1 MTTIYLARHGQT
13 EENLMKIF
21 QGHLPGTLT
30 ADGIEQARNLGK
42 ELEGIQIDCIL
53 SSDLKRVI
61 DTVNYAMA
69 DRHLPWEKTE
79 LLREID
85 WGKWTGLKI
94 DSVDKQ
100 NPPED
105 AETKEMLYEPW
116 KAYSGIYKGEIL
128 REKCIGSGTW
138 TYQPIHPGSYIG
150 SRYKRALQHSAHE
163 ECRSEEIH
171 FINRKESY

>member
-13 EENLMKIF
+13 EENLMRIF

-42 ELEGIQIDCIL
+42 ELEVIQIDCIL
-53 SSDLKRVI
+53 SSDLKRVT
-61 DTVNYAMA
+61 DTVNYAIA
-69 DRHLPWEKTE
+69 DRHLSWEKTE

-94 DSVDKQ
+94 DSVNKK

-105 AETKEMLYEPW
+105 AETKEMLYERG
-116 KAYSGIYKGEIL
+116 KRIVEYIKEKYSGKTVL
-128 REKCIGSGTW
+128 VV
-138 TYQPIHPGSYIG
+138 
-150 SRYKRALQHSAHE
+150 AHGL
-163 ECRSEEIH
+163 
-171 FINRKESY
+171 INRSIQAHILGVDINELYNIPHMKNAEVRKFTL

>member
-13 EENLMKIF
+13 EENLMRIF
-21 QGHLPGTLT
+21 QGHLPGILT

-42 ELEGIQIDCIL
+42 ELEGITIDCIL

-69 DRHLPWEKTE
+69 NRHLPWEKTK

-105 AETKEMLYEPW
+105 AETKEMLYERG
-116 KAYSGIYKGEIL
+116 KRIVEYIKEKYSGKNVL
-128 REKCIGSGTW
+128 VV
-138 TYQPIHPGSYIG
+138 
-150 SRYKRALQHSAHE
+150 AHGL
-163 ECRSEEIH
+163 
-171 FINRKESY
+171 INRSIQAHILGVDINELYNIQHMKNAEVRKFTL

>member
-13 EENLMKIF
+13 EENLMRIF

-30 ADGIEQARNLGK
+30 ADGIEQAQNLGK

-53 SSDLKRVI
+53 SSDLKRVV
-61 DTVNYAMA
+61 DTVNYAIA
-69 DRHLPWEKTE
+69 DRNLPWEKTK

-105 AETKEMLYEPW
+105 AETKEMLYERG
-116 KAYSGIYKGEIL
+116 KRIVEYIKEKYS
-128 REKCIGSGTW
+128 EKNV
-138 TYQPIHPGSYIG
+138 
-150 SRYKRALQHSAHE
+150 LVVAHGL
-163 ECRSEEIH
+163 
-171 FINRKESY
+171 INRSIQAYILGVDINELYNIQHMKNAEVRKFTL

>member
-13 EENLMKIF
+13 EENLMRIF

-53 SSDLKRVI
+53 SSDLKRVV
-61 DTVNYAMA
+61 DTVNYAIA
-69 DRHLPWEKTE
+69 DRNLPWEKTK

-85 WGKWTGLKI
+85 WGKWTGLMI

-105 AETKEMLYEPW
+105 AETKEMLYERG
-116 KAYSGIYKGEIL
+116 KRIVEYIKEKYS
-128 REKCIGSGTW
+128 EKNVLIV
-138 TYQPIHPGSYIG
+138 
-150 SRYKRALQHSAHE
+150 AHGL
-163 ECRSEEIH
+163 
-171 FINRKESY
+171 INRSIQAHILGVDINELYNIQHMKNAEVRKFTL

>member
-13 EENLMKIF
+13 EENLMRIF

-30 ADGIEQARNLGK
+30 ADGIKQARDLGK
-42 ELEGIQIDCIL
+42 ELENVSIDCVL

-61 DTVNYAMA
+61 DTINYAIA
-69 DRHLPWEKTE
+69 NRHLPWEKSE

-85 WGKWTGLKI
+85 WGKWTGLTI

-105 AETKEMLYEPW
+105 AETKEMLYERG
-116 KAYSGIYKGEIL
+116 KRIVEYIKKKYSGRNVLIV
-128 REKCIGSGTW
+128 
-138 TYQPIHPGSYIG
+138 
-150 SRYKRALQHSAHE
+150 AHGL
-163 ECRSEEIH
+163 
-171 FINRKESY
+171 INRSIQAHILGVDINELYNIQHMKNAEVRKFTL

>member
-13 EENLMKIF
+13 EENLMRIF

-30 ADGIEQARNLGK
+30 ADGIKQARDLGK
-42 ELEGIQIDCIL
+42 ELENVSIDCVL

-61 DTVNYAMA
+61 DTINYAIA
-69 DRHLPWEKTE
+69 NRHLPWEKSE

-85 WGKWTGLKI
+85 WGKWTGLTI

-105 AETKEMLYEPW
+105 AETKEMLYERG
-116 KAYSGIYKGEIL
+116 KRIVEYIKKKYSGRNVLIV
-128 REKCIGSGTW
+128 
-138 TYQPIHPGSYIG
+138 
-150 SRYKRALQHSAHE
+150 AHGL
-163 ECRSEEIH
+163 
-171 FINRKESY
+171 INRSIQAHILGVDINELYNIPHMKNAEVRKFTL

>member
-13 EENLMKIF
+13 EENLMRIF

-30 ADGIEQARNLGK
+30 ADGIEQAQNLGK

-105 AETKEMLYEPW
+105 AETKEMLYERG
-116 KAYSGIYKGEIL
+116 KRIVEYIKEKYS
-128 REKCIGSGTW
+128 EKNV
-138 TYQPIHPGSYIG
+138 
-150 SRYKRALQHSAHE
+150 LVVAHGL
-163 ECRSEEIH
+163 
-171 FINRKESY
+171 INRSIQAHILGVDINELYNIPHMKNAEVRKFTL

>member
-13 EENLMKIF
+13 EENLMRIF

-53 SSDLKRVI
+53 SSDLKRVV
-61 DTVNYAMA
+61 DTVNYAIA
-69 DRHLPWEKTE
+69 DRNLPWEKTK

-105 AETKEMLYEPW
+105 AETKEMLYERG
-116 KAYSGIYKGEIL
+116 KRIVEYIKEKYSGKYVL
-128 REKCIGSGTW
+128 VV
-138 TYQPIHPGSYIG
+138 
-150 SRYKRALQHSAHE
+150 AHGL
-163 ECRSEEIH
+163 
-171 FINRKESY
+171 INRSIQAHILGVDINELYNIQHMKNAEVRKFTL

>member
-13 EENLMKIF
+13 EENLMRIF

-30 ADGIEQARNLGK
+30 SDGIEQARNLGK

-53 SSDLKRVI
+53 SSDLKRVT
-61 DTVNYAMA
+61 DTVNYAIA
-69 DRHLPWEKTE
+69 DRHLSWEKTE

-94 DSVDKQ
+94 DSVNKK

-105 AETKEMLYEPW
+105 AETKEMLYERG
-116 KAYSGIYKGEIL
+116 KRIVEYIKEKYSGKTVL
-128 REKCIGSGTW
+128 VV
-138 TYQPIHPGSYIG
+138 
-150 SRYKRALQHSAHE
+150 AHGL
-163 ECRSEEIH
+163 
-171 FINRKESY
+171 INRSIQAHILGVDINELYNIPHMKNAEVRKFTL

>member
-13 EENLMKIF
+13 EENLMRIF

-30 ADGIEQARNLGK
+30 ADGIEQAQNLGK

-53 SSDLKRVI
+53 SSDLKRVV
-61 DTVNYAMA
+61 DTVNYAIA
-69 DRHLPWEKTE
+69 NRNLPWEKTK

-105 AETKEMLYEPW
+105 AETKEMLYERGRRIVEYI
-116 KAYSGIYKGEIL
+116 KEKYSGKNVL
-128 REKCIGSGTW
+128 VV
-138 TYQPIHPGSYIG
+138 
-150 SRYKRALQHSAHE
+150 AHGL
-163 ECRSEEIH
+163 
-171 FINRKESY
+171 INRSIQAHILGVDINELYNIQHMKNAEVRKFTL

>member
-13 EENLMKIF
+13 EENLMRIF

-53 SSDLKRVI
+53 SSDLKRVV
-61 DTVNYAMA
+61 DTVNYAIA
-69 DRHLPWEKTE
+69 DRNLPWEKTK

-105 AETKEMLYEPW
+105 AETKEMLYERG
-116 KAYSGIYKGEIL
+116 KRIVEYIKEKYSGKNVL
-128 REKCIGSGTW
+128 VV
-138 TYQPIHPGSYIG
+138 
-150 SRYKRALQHSAHE
+150 AHGL
-163 ECRSEEIH
+163 
-171 FINRKESY
+171 INRSIQAHILGVDINELYNIPHMKNAEVRKSTL

>member
-13 EENLMKIF
+13 EENLMRIF

-30 ADGIEQARNLGK
+30 AYGIEQARNLGK

-53 SSDLKRVI
+53 SSDLKRVV
-61 DTVNYAMA
+61 DTVNYAIA
-69 DRHLPWEKTE
+69 DRNLPWEKTK

-105 AETKEMLYEPW
+105 AETKEMLYERG
-116 KAYSGIYKGEIL
+116 KRIVVYIKEKYSGKNVL
-128 REKCIGSGTW
+128 VV
-138 TYQPIHPGSYIG
+138 
-150 SRYKRALQHSAHE
+150 AHGL
-163 ECRSEEIH
+163 
-171 FINRKESY
+171 INRSIQAHILGVDINELYNIQHMKNAEVRKFTL